1 MPWSAPGC
9 RAQAIEVHL
18 LVILASVAL
27 AAGPDLRADTDT
39 VTDLEALDLG
49 ADLDGLSDD
58 LRGVSRQ

>member
-1 MPWSAPGC
+1 
-9 RAQAIEVHL
+9 VHL